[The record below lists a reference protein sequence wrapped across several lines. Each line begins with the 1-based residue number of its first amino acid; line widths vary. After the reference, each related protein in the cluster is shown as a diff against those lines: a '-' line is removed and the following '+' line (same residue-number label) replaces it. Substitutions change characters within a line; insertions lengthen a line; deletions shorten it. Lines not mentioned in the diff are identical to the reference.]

1 MLSNVISI
9 SGVEVA
15 LFGEG
20 SLIYGRENA
29 MLNGFW
35 LVPIKKEPTEE
46 LLSFEVDA
54 KKADSEIF
62 G

>member
-15 LFGEG
+15 HFGEG

-35 LVPIKKEPTEE
+35 SVPIKKDCT
-46 LLSFEVDA
+46 SFEVDA
-54 KKADSEIF
+54 KKANSEI
-62 G
+62 